1 MEQME
6 RQTSADFLSHGCAGA
21 RAHSRS
27 SFPFPPR
34 SPYPRGQNRKVAG
47 GPKFVIQTVFFIL
60 HRYGFVITQHF
71 LAQTNSNCSKVKE
84 WKLRPKPRTFV
95 GTFAFA
101 PFHSSRKIRLS
112 ASQPD
117 PLLQSATCSL
127 FFRSLASLHN
137 IVLKQKTHKW
147 NINRLHIPLSGA
159 IQK

>member
-21 RAHSRS
+21 QPFLIPIPATQSLSSRAESQGGRRS
-27 SFPFPPR
+27 QICHPNSLLY
-34 SPYPRGQNRKVAG
+34 STY
-47 GPKFVIQTVFFIL
+47 T
-60 HRYGFVITQHF
+60 RYGFVITQHF
-71 LAQTNSNCSKVKE
+71 LAQTNCSKVKE